1 MGVIH
6 MKKSIVFLFILAS
19 ILSACAP
26 QVTVTSEVTVTLPP
40 LPTSTSTPTPTATP
54 VTANMSEADKQI
66 FDAATEAANGLE
78 DIKPELDPIWG
89 VVSKNKDGE
98 VVKYWKYF
106 PYNYDKGEWVEASV
120 GDGHLNTIDK
130 NGKEGV
136 VYPERITLNVNGK
149 EITYNTTARGYKEN
163 PTPQTPEE
171 YKAVIEALAQAITEG
186 RVLMPFAEGAL
197 TLTDLEKLDKYN
209 EKATAK
215 EVFHIRS
222 DKWQEMT
229 PDQIPYSPLAFPYDR
244 DGLAVEGVVIV
255 PVMLLDGMGKVTGF
269 FAFQVVDNKW
279 MKFEPT
285 QEIQRLLDRD
295 MINSCQTAM
304 ATPVVNKTIEACV
317 KALDTPELD
326 QVCSELFSQT
336 SAIETAFATS
346 IARGEMSDD
355 LASGK
360 LLPVLTKSKVAKA
373 AK

>member
-1 MGVIH
+1 
-6 MKKSIVFLFILAS
+6 
-19 ILSACAP
+19 
-26 QVTVTSEVTVTLPP
+26 
-40 LPTSTSTPTPTATP
+40 
-54 VTANMSEADKQI
+54 MSEADKQL
-66 FDAATEAANGLE
+66 FDAATEAATGIE

-120 GDGHLNTIDK
+120 GDGHLNAIDK

-163 PTPQTPEE
+163 VTPQTPEE

-186 RVLMPFAEGAL
+186 KVLMPFAEGAL

-209 EKATAK
+209 NNATAK
-215 EVFHIRS
+215 DVYHIRS
-222 DKWQEMT
+222 DKWQELT
-229 PDQIPYSPLAFPYDR
+229 QDQIPYSPLAFPYDR

-255 PVMLLDGMGKVTGF
+255 PVMLLDGTGKVTGF
-269 FAFQVVDNKW
+269 WAFKVVDNKW
-279 MKFEPT
+279 MKFEPI

-295 MINSCQTAM
+295 MINSGQTAM
-304 ATPVVNKTIEACV
+304 ASPTVNKTVEACV
-317 KALDTPELD
+317 KALDKPELD
-326 QVCSELFSQT
+326 VVCSELFSQT
-336 SAIETAFATS
+336 SDIEAAFEVS
-346 IARGEMSDD
+346 IVDDEMDER
-355 LASGK
+355 LKSGT
-360 LLPVLTKSKVAKA
+360 LLPKITMMKVAKA

>member
-1 MGVIH
+1 
-6 MKKSIVFLFILAS
+6 
-19 ILSACAP
+19 
-26 QVTVTSEVTVTLPP
+26 
-40 LPTSTSTPTPTATP
+40 
-54 VTANMSEADKQI
+54 
-66 FDAATEAANGLE
+66 
-78 DIKPELDPIWG
+78 
-89 VVSKNKDGE
+89 
-98 VVKYWKYF
+98 
-106 PYNYDKGEWVEASV
+106 
-120 GDGHLNTIDK
+120 
-130 NGKEGV
+130 
-136 VYPERITLNVNGK
+136 
-149 EITYNTTARGYKEN
+149 
-163 PTPQTPEE
+163 
-171 YKAVIEALAQAITEG
+171 
-186 RVLMPFAEGAL
+186 MPFTEGAL

-215 EVFHIRS
+215 QVFHIRS

-295 MINSCQTAM
+295 MINSGQTAM